1 MKKVLIITY
10 YWPPSGG
17 AGVQR
22 WLKFVKYLRN
32 FGWEPVI
39 YTPEN
44 PEAPAIDYSLQ
55 KDIPENLT
63 VIKRRIWEPYSL
75 YKRITGLKQDEKIKA
90 GFLSEKKKPSFAENL
105 AVRIRGNLFIPDAR
119 KFWIKPSVKF
129 LTEYLKENPVDAIVS
144 TGPPHSMHMIALG
157 IKKRL
162 NIPWLADFRDPWTN
176 IDFYGELGL
185 FSYADRMH
193 RKMEQQVLKSANIL
207 TTVSW
212 NWAKDF
218 IKLGAENIEVVTNG
232 FDPADFESIRTR
244 AFKNNSFEICHIGAM
259 NKDRN
264 PVKLWKTIAD
274 ICNENSEFAAKFK
287 ITFIGQTDISVKV
300 ALEKNG
306 LIKYANFENY
316 KPHNEVLK
324 MANRAAILL
333 LALNNTPNVEGIV
346 PGKLF
351 EYLAIKKSI
360 LCVGSITGDSAR
372 IIEETNRGIT
382 VDFTDRI
389 KMKRYLI
396 NKYEK
401 FISNN
406 DYEVEYVNIE
416 RYSRKTLTH
425 SMARLL
431 EKII

>member
-1 MKKVLIITY
+1 MRKVLVITY

-22 WLKFVKYLRN
+22 WLKFVKYLRD

-176 IDFYGELGL
+176 IDFYGELKL
-185 FSYADRMH
+185 LKVADKKH
-193 RKMEQQVLKSANIL
+193 HQMEKSVLIKSDA
-207 TTVSW
+207 VSVISRTM
-212 NWAKDF
+212 AIDF
-218 IKLGAENIEVVTNG
+218 NRLVNRQYEVITNG
-232 FDPADFESIRTR
+232 FDEDDIISFPENEKDEKFSIV
-244 AFKNNSFEICHIGAM
+244 HIGSM
-259 NKDRN
+259 NHARN
-264 PVKLWKTIAD
+264 PIVLWRALSELLKENVELKNDIEIKLV
-274 ICNENSEFAAKFK
+274 
-287 ITFIGQTDISVKV
+287 GPVDISVKGFI
-300 ALEKNG
+300 EK
-306 LIKYANFENY
+306 Y
-316 KPHNEVLK
+316 KLDDFVTYIEYLPHNESVILQK
-324 MANRAAILL
+324 KAQVLL
-333 LALNNTPNVEGIV
+333 LVINNTPNANMVV
-346 PGKLF
+346 TGKLF
-351 EYLAIKKSI
+351 EYIASGTPI
-360 LCVGSITGDSAR
+360 LCIGPENGDAAEIIRNTETGLISGFDDVEKMKINIFEYYYKFKDGSLDTKSAGLMNFSRKNLTKKIVGLL
-372 IIEETNRGIT
+372 
-382 VDFTDRI
+382 DRI
-389 KMKRYLI
+389 AK
-396 NKYEK
+396 
-401 FISNN
+401 
-406 DYEVEYVNIE
+406 
-416 RYSRKTLTH
+416 
-425 SMARLL
+425 
-431 EKII
+431 